1 MSDLN
6 PTTKP
11 PVAESRVDDD
21 RPMTWAERYEPRA
34 SVKTQLYAAAVM
46 WLIGAAFLTRRAFIA
61 LSDEHAAWW
70 IVAIAVSV
78 AVVLGL
84 IKGRAVMY
92 RAANKSAAR
101 IRGRGRSCFFGFFS
115 WKTWLLVALM
125 MTGGILLRL
134 SPLPHTMLGT
144 LYLAI
149 AVGLTYGD
157 WVFWSAAIR
166 HTEPVPA

>member
-1 MSDLN
+1 
-6 PTTKP
+6 
-11 PVAESRVDDD
+11 
-21 RPMTWAERYEPRA
+21 
-34 SVKTQLYAAAVM
+34 M
-46 WLIGAAFLTRRAFIA
+46 WLIGAGFLTRRALIA
-61 LSDEHAAWW
+61 LGDEHAAWW

-101 IRGRGRSCFFGFFS
+101 IRTRGRSCFFGFFS

-125 MTGGILLRL
+125 MTGGILLRR
-134 SPLPHTMLGT
+134 SPLPHTLLGT

-149 AVGLTYGD
+149 AVGLVYGD

-166 HTEPVPA
+166 HSEPVPA

>member
-1 MSDLN
+1 MSA
-6 PTTKP
+6 PETP
-11 PVAESRVDDD
+11 AAESAAEQPVS
-21 RPMTWAERYEPRA
+21 WARRFEPKA
-34 SVKTQLYAAAVM
+34 SVRTQLYAAAVM
-46 WLIGAAFLTRRAFIA
+46 WLIGAAFLTRRAVIA

-70 IVAIAVSV
+70 IVAIAVSI

-92 RAANKSAAR
+92 RAANKSASR
-101 IRGRGRSCFFGFFS
+101 IRSRGRSCFFGFFS
-115 WKTWLLVALM
+115 WKTWLLVAVM

-134 SPLPHTMLGT
+134 SPLPHTLLGI

-149 AVGLTYGD
+149 AVGLIYGD